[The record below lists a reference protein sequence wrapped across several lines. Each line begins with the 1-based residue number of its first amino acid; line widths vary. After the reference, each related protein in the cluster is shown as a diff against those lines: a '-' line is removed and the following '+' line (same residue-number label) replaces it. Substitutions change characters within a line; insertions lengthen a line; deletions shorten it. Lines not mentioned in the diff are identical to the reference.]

1 MKEIDQISPLTIND
15 KIKLEK
21 RKRNQVYSSINYLKS
36 HSNKFDF
43 FSSDSVKILR
53 SANQLS
59 KKFNQENIGS
69 EFLLLAFFQN
79 QIELLKIF
87 EKFDISSELIENY
100 ISTAYKKAED
110 LGQNSSFFSKLKKE
124 NILNSKIEYNFEVK
138 NIIET
143 CIENSYRFKTPVI
156 TSEILFLTLLENEN
170 SSSGILLKK
179 ILKNDIQWNLLRYE
193 ILKKIHYQE
202 TTLQGSISK
211 NFRYFAYLLKLEL
224 NDNKFEK
231 LLSKNEFS
239 FAIEAYRDLITSKIL
254 EVNIFQVLENE
265 IKFSIRSN
273 NFRTYSS

>member
-1 MKEIDQISPLTIND
+1 MKEIDQIYPLTIND

-69 EFLLLAFFQN
+69 EFLLLAFFQS
-79 QIELLKIF
+79 QIQLLKIF

-156 TSEILFLTLLENEN
+156 TSEILFLTLLENEK

-224 NDNKFEK
+224 SDNKFEK

-273 NFRTYSS
+273 NFRTYSG

>member
-1 MKEIDQISPLTIND
+1 MKEIDQIYPLTIND

-21 RKRNQVYSSINYLKS
+21 RKRNQVYSAINYLKS

-100 ISTAYKKAED
+100 IFTVYKKSD
-110 LGQNSSFFSKLKKE
+110 DIGQNSSFFSKLKKE
-124 NILNSKIEYNFEVK
+124 NILNSKNEYNFEVR

-156 TSEILFLTLLENEN
+156 TSEILFLTLLESEK
-170 SSSGILLKK
+170 SSSGLLLKK

-211 NFRYFAYLLKLEL
+211 NFRYFAYLLKLQL
-224 NDNKFEK
+224 SDNKFEK
-231 LLSKNEFS
+231 LLNKNEFS
-239 FAIEAYRDLITSKIL
+239 FAIEAYRDLIISKIL

-273 NFRTYSS
+273 NFRTYSG

>member
-1 MKEIDQISPLTIND
+1 MKEIDQIYPLTIND

-21 RKRNQVYSSINYLKS
+21 RKRNQVYSAINYLKS

-100 ISTAYKKAED
+100 IFTVYKKSD
-110 LGQNSSFFSKLKKE
+110 DIGQNSSFFSKLKKE
-124 NILNSKIEYNFEVK
+124 NVLNSKNEYNFEVR

-156 TSEILFLTLLENEN
+156 TSEILFLTLLESEK
-170 SSSGILLKK
+170 SSSGLLLKK

-211 NFRYFAYLLKLEL
+211 NFRYFAYLLKLQL
-224 NDNKFEK
+224 SDNKFEK
-231 LLSKNEFS
+231 LLNKNEFS
-239 FAIEAYRDLITSKIL
+239 FAIEAYRDLIISKIL

-273 NFRTYSS
+273 NFRTYSG

>member
-1 MKEIDQISPLTIND
+1 MKEIDQIYPLTIND

-59 KKFNQENIGS
+59 KKFNQENIRS
-69 EFLLLAFFQN
+69 EFLLLAFFQS

-156 TSEILFLTLLENEN
+156 TSEILFLTLLENEK

-224 NDNKFEK
+224 SDNKFEK

-265 IKFSIRSN
+265 IKFSILSN
-273 NFRTYSS
+273 NFRTYSG

>member
-1 MKEIDQISPLTIND
+1 
-15 KIKLEK
+15 
-21 RKRNQVYSSINYLKS
+21 
-36 HSNKFDF
+36 
-43 FSSDSVKILR
+43 
-53 SANQLS
+53 
-59 KKFNQENIGS
+59 
-69 EFLLLAFFQN
+69 
-79 QIELLKIF
+79 
-87 EKFDISSELIENY
+87 
-100 ISTAYKKAED
+100 
-110 LGQNSSFFSKLKKE
+110 
-124 NILNSKIEYNFEVK
+124 LNSKIEYNFEVK

-156 TSEILFLTLLENEN
+156 TSEILFLTLLENEK

-224 NDNKFEK
+224 SDNKFEK

-254 EVNIFQVLENE
+254 EVNIFQVLESE
-265 IKFSIRSN
+265 IKFSILSN
-273 NFRTYSS
+273 NFRTYSG

>member
-1 MKEIDQISPLTIND
+1 MKEIDQIYPLTIND

-21 RKRNQVYSSINYLKS
+21 RKRNQVYSAINYLKS

-100 ISTAYKKAED
+100 IFTVYKKSD
-110 LGQNSSFFSKLKKE
+110 DIGQNSSFFSKLKKE
-124 NILNSKIEYNFEVK
+124 NVLNSKNEYNFEVR

-156 TSEILFLTLLENEN
+156 TSEILFLTLLESEK
-170 SSSGILLKK
+170 SSSGLLLKK

-211 NFRYFAYLLKLEL
+211 NFRYFAYLLQLQL
-224 NDNKFEK
+224 SDNKFEK
-231 LLSKNEFS
+231 LLNKNEFS
-239 FAIEAYRDLITSKIL
+239 FAIEAYRDLIISKIL

-273 NFRTYSS
+273 NFRTYSG

>member
-1 MKEIDQISPLTIND
+1 MKEIDQIYPLTIND

-59 KKFNQENIGS
+59 KKFNQENIRS
-69 EFLLLAFFQN
+69 EFLLLAFFQS

-156 TSEILFLTLLENEN
+156 TSEILFLTLLENEK

-224 NDNKFEK
+224 SDNKFEK

-254 EVNIFQVLENE
+254 EVNIFQVLESE
-265 IKFSIRSN
+265 IKFSILSN
-273 NFRTYSS
+273 NFRTYSG

>member
-1 MKEIDQISPLTIND
+1 MKEIDQIYPLTIND

-69 EFLLLAFFQN
+69 EFLLLAFFQS
-79 QIELLKIF
+79 QIQLLKIF

-156 TSEILFLTLLENEN
+156 TSEILFLTLLENEK

-179 ILKNDIQWNLLRYE
+179 FLKNDIQWNLLRYE

-224 NDNKFEK
+224 SDNKFEK

-273 NFRTYSS
+273 NFRTYSG

>member
-69 EFLLLAFFQN
+69 EFLLLAFFQS

-100 ISTAYKKAED
+100 ISIAYKKVDD
-110 LGQNSSFFSKLKKE
+110 LGQNSAFFSKLKKE
-124 NILNSKIEYNFEVK
+124 NILNSKIEYNFEVR

-156 TSEILFLTLLENEN
+156 TSEILFLTLLENEK

>member
-1 MKEIDQISPLTIND
+1 MKEIDQIYPLTIND

-69 EFLLLAFFQN
+69 EFLLLAFFHN

-156 TSEILFLTLLENEN
+156 TSEILFLTLLENEK

-265 IKFSIRSN
+265 IKFSILSN
-273 NFRTYSS
+273 NFRTYSG